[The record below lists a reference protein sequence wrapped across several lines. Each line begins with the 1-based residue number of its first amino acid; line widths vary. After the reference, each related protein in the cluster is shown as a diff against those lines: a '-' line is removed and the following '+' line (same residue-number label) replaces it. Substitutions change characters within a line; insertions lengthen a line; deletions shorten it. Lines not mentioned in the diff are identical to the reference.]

1 MHEVCVMVLF
11 SGDGLNKVGT
21 EIRMHAVSLRNGADG
36 TPRYG
41 YDGAQFWAAKPYN
54 RGGRG
59 VGAALAG
66 RAPQRL
72 RDNFGRRLM
81 SATLAVC
88 ALAPMRKSSVR
99 NA

>member
-59 VGAALAG
+59 RCGLAG
-66 RAPQRL
+66 RAPSRL
-72 RDNFGRRLM
+72 RDRSGGDVRRR
-81 SATLAVC
+81 
-88 ALAPMRKSSVR
+88 P
-99 NA
+99 

>member
-21 EIRMHAVSLRNGADG
+21 EIRMHAVSLRNSADG
-36 TPRYG
+36 TPRCV

-59 VGAALAG
+59 RCGLAG
-66 RAPQRL
+66 RAP
-72 RDNFGRRLM
+72 
-81 SATLAVC
+81 
-88 ALAPMRKSSVR
+88 
-99 NA
+99 